1 MSLENGGLAGR
12 GGRNDNPTLTTI
24 SAFNQ
29 QSLTS
34 GTPIAMISDVSRTK
48 EKLLPLFQ
56 NHLRRPDRSSR
67 QPEWTKRIWR
77 AALHRALAHL
87 APYVDTSKRID
98 DNSTIPTD
106 ASHRLP
112 LQVTPHQSQRPARE
126 PFSAPTRPSIP
137 ASGPPNLPLHPTLQ
151 PLALHPL
158 AHLHSLN
165 QQNDT
170 PPAPPE
176 TPPPQRPRRPPRGHP
191 SRDTR

>member
-1 MSLENGGLAGR
+1 VKGQPLSVFYTTFTFSTYP
-12 GGRNDNPTLTTI
+12 PT
-24 SAFNQ
+24 
-29 QSLTS
+29 TS
-34 GTPIAMISDVSRTK
+34 GTTLALIFGVSRMK
-48 EKLLPLFQ
+48 EILLPLFQ

-87 APYVDTSKRID
+87 APYVDTFKRID
-98 DNSTIPTD
+98 DYSTIPTD

-112 LQVTPHQSQRPARE
+112 LQVSPHQSQRPARE

-137 ASGPPNLPLHPTLQ
+137 ASGPTNLPLHPTFQ
-151 PLALHPL
+151 PLALHQLALHPL

-176 TPPPQRPRRPPRGHP
+176 TPPPPRPRRPPRGHP